1 MWKILKNEKKKSK
14 KKKKKFWKEKK
25 KNEGAWTTF
34 QSWLRWQK
42 ELKLKV
48 LTTSSV
54 NVYSQNK

>member
-1 MWKILKNEKKKSK
+1 MWRILKNEKKKSEK
-14 KKKKKFWKEKK
+14 KK

-54 NVYSQNK
+54 NVYSQNN